1 MPILNRKCCFE
12 FLVWKFVFFYESDH
26 AFKTIWWLA
35 CSCRLI
41 KIKGHFFKLV
51 LWLNANFKTGFRKR
65 KFGEK
70 PGIFDLS
77 NAKK

>member
-1 MPILNRKCCFE
+1 M
-12 FLVWKFVFFYESDH
+12 SAD
-26 AFKTIWWLA
+26 
-35 CSCRLI
+35 I
-41 KIKGHFFKLV
+41 KIASEMSVPHSLGKKFSTPLDIEVVKLV

>member
-1 MPILNRKCCFE
+1 MPVVPLCIALTYFM
-12 FLVWKFVFFYESDH
+12 F
-26 AFKTIWWLA
+26 A
-35 CSCRLI
+35 CVIHS
-41 KIKGHFFKLV
+41 KIV